1 MRAMTLERCGP
12 IATAPLVGQDRPDP
26 TPGPGEVVIEVAAC
40 AVCRTDLQLVE
51 GDLAPVSLPIVPG
64 HQVIGRVRSAGD
76 GVTSVRVGDRVGV
89 AWLAGSC
96 GRCRF
101 CTSDR
106 ENLCDASRF
115 TGWHRDGGFAELMV
129 ADHRFVHPAPEAADA
144 LALAPL
150 LCGGAIGLRSLR
162 VAGVRPG
169 ERIGLYGF
177 GSSASLVIQIAR
189 HWGCE
194 VVVATRSPAEQA
206 RARGL
211 GATWTGAYD
220 DEPPFPLD
228 RAITFAPSGDVVL
241 AALRAVDRG
250 GVVAVNAIRLDRIPS
265 FSYEDLWWER
275 TLRSVA
281 NVTRADVHDLLELAT
296 AVPLVTAARRYPLA
310 AANTALSDLRN
321 GTIGAT
327 AVLTPD

>member
-1 MRAMTLERCGP
+1 MTLEQCGP
-12 IATAPLVGQDRPDP
+12 ISTAPLVLRDRPDP
-26 TPGPGEVVIEVAAC
+26 LPSAGEVVIAVEAC

-64 HQVIGRVRSAGD
+64 HQAIGRVRAVGD
-76 GVTSVRVGDRVGV
+76 DVASVRVGDRVGV
-89 AWLAGSC
+89 AWLAESC

-101 CTSDR
+101 CDSDR

-115 TGWHRDGGFAELMV
+115 TGWHRDGGFAELMA
-129 ADHRFVHPAPEAADA
+129 ADHRFVHPVPEAADA
-144 LALAPL
+144 IALAPL

-194 VVVATRSPAEQA
+194 VVVATRSPVEQS

-220 DEPPFPLD
+220 EAPPFPLD

-241 AALRAVDRG
+241 AALRSVDRG
-250 GVVAVNAIRLDRIPS
+250 GVVAVNAIHLDRIPS
-265 FSYEDLWWER
+265 FPYEDLWWER
-275 TLRSVA
+275 TRRSVA
-281 NVTRADVHDLLELAT
+281 NVTRTDVHDLLELAA
-296 AVPLVTAARRYPLA
+296 AVPLTTAFRTYPLA
-310 AANTALSDLRN
+310 AANDALSDLRD
-321 GTIGAT
+321 GTVGAT
-327 AVLTPD
+327 AVLTTR